1 MFVVSTVERREYVP
15 ETLEFLVKEKDREKT
30 YSFSKPTLLSVVW
43 GRLMSY
49 KNSRHFFLDTILF
62 WQQHAFGFLRKI
74 HLLVIRAA
82 PQKLFPIQPPG
93 WRKTALESTILPMC
107 VRGFV
112 SFAFKC
118 E

>member
-43 GRLMSY
+43 
-49 KNSRHFFLDTILF
+49 
-62 WQQHAFGFLRKI
+62 QQHVFGFLEII

>member
-43 GRLMSY
+43 GRLRSY

-62 WQQHAFGFLRKI
+62 WQQHVFGFLEI
-74 HLLVIRAA
+74 
-82 PQKLFPIQPPG
+82 FSPPCDKS
-93 WRKTALESTILPMC
+93 RSTKAVPHTTSRLEKDRP
-107 VRGFV
+107 GKYD
-112 SFAFKC
+112 FAYVCSRFC
-118 E
+118 EFCFYV